1 MSLFGMGRQQPT
13 SEQKIMAVEGE
24 MRMMAD
30 TYNRL
35 QKTCQKK
42 CVPTDYREGE
52 LNKGEAVCLDR
63 CTVKFLDASMKIGE
77 IMQQQGQAMSGA
89 SGAPGASGGL
99 FGS

>member
-1 MSLFGMGRQQPT
+1 MSFLSMGRQQPT
-13 SEQKIMAVEGE
+13 SEQKIMAVESE

-35 QKTCQKK
+35 QKACQAK

-63 CTVKFLDASMKIGE
+63 CTVKFLDASMKISE

-89 SGAPGASGGL
+89 GGTPGAGAGL